1 LAWKDKQGKSE
12 KMNYGIPGKVAHI
25 DLSLGSVRIETI
37 EEDFYRLYPGGKA
50 LAGYYLLNEIPAH
63 ADPLGKE
70 NVLAIACG
78 LLCGAPMSTAA
89 RFTVA
94 ARSPLTGG
102 YGESEAGGFWGPELK
117 SAGYDAVLIKGQA
130 TAPVYIWIS
139 DEAIE
144 IRDAAHLW
152 GHEPAEVQT
161 QIRSEL
167 KDNLIRVL
175 QIGLGGENKVH
186 YASITNELRHF
197 NGRTGMGAVMG
208 SKNLKAVA
216 VRGHKRYSDFAY
228 NSPSLLALGRKLS
241 QEVKNN
247 PISWG
252 LHEQG
257 TLSLVDGFNAGG
269 ILPTRNFREGQFE
282 GKGGINWECYEKE
295 IFTGRHSCYACS
307 VQCKRE
313 VESADRYS
321 ITKDYGGPEYE
332 TVAGFGSNCGIDDI
346 QAVGK
351 ANELCN
357 RYTLDTI
364 STSGTIAFAMECFEK
379 GLIGLED
386 TDGIDLR
393 FGKADAM
400 LQMVEKIAHRE
411 GFGNLLAEGSRKAA
425 QIIGKGALE
434 FSMQV
439 KGEELA
445 MHDPRGKV
453 GVGLGY
459 AISEIGADHLVTI
472 HDTALSNPESFT
484 FKGAMLISEK
494 VVPLPPREISAR
506 KAAQYFLF
514 ENWVS
519 FEKVIGMCFFGPAP
533 RSFLLAPDLLAAIH
547 FATGWDTSIE
557 ELLKIG
563 ERATNM
569 ARIFN
574 LREGFGPADDML
586 PARIFSP
593 LENGPLKGVGIS
605 KDDFISALRTLY
617 TLKGW
622 DLQTGIPTA
631 EKLQQLGL
639 SWAGDLLRS

>member
-1 LAWKDKQGKSE
+1 
-12 KMNYGIPGKVAHI
+12 MPYGTPGKVAHI
-25 DLSLGSVRIETI
+25 DLTRATVRIETI

-50 LAGYYLLNEIPAH
+50 LAGYYLLHEIPAL
-63 ADPLGKE
+63 ADPLGPQ
-70 NVLAIACG
+70 NVLVIACG
-78 LLCGAPMSTAA
+78 LLCGAPISTAA

-94 ARSPLTGG
+94 ARSPLTGA

-117 SAGYDAVLIKGQA
+117 SAGFEAVLIKGQA
-130 TAPVYIWIS
+130 PAPVYLWIS
-139 DEAIE
+139 DGAIE

-152 GHEPAEVQT
+152 GHEPVEVQAE
-161 QIRSEL
+161 IRSEL
-167 KDNLIRVL
+167 KDGQIRVL
-175 QIGLGGENKVH
+175 QIGLAGENQVH
-186 YASITNELRHF
+186 FASITNELRHF

-208 SKNLKAVA
+208 SKKLKAIA
-216 VRGHKRYSDFAY
+216 VRGHGRYNDFAY
-228 NSPSLLALGRKLS
+228 DPPSLLALGKKLS

-247 PISWG
+247 PLSWS

-257 TLSLVDGFNAGG
+257 TLSLVDGLNASG

-282 GKGGINWECYEKE
+282 GKDGINWESYTKE

-307 VQCKRE
+307 VQCKRK
-313 VESADRYS
+313 VEAADRYT

-332 TVAGFGSNCGIDDI
+332 TVAGFGSNCGIADI
-346 QAVGK
+346 QAVAK
-351 ANELCN
+351 ANEFCN

-379 GLIGLED
+379 GLIGLEE

-393 FGKADAM
+393 FGNADAM
-400 LQMVEKIAHRE
+400 LQMVEKIARRE
-411 GFGNLLAEGSRKAA
+411 GFGNILAKGSRKAA
-425 QIIGKGALE
+425 QIIGKGALQ
-434 FSMQV
+434 FAMQV

-459 AISEIGADHLVTI
+459 AISEIGADHLVSI
-472 HDTALSNPESFT
+472 HDPALSNPESFT
-484 FKGAMLISEK
+484 FKGAKLISEQ
-494 VVPLPPREISAR
+494 VVPLPPTEISAR

-519 FEKVIGMCFFGPAP
+519 FEKAIGLCFFGPAP
-533 RSFLLAPDLLAAIH
+533 RSYMLAPDVLAAIH

-574 LREGFGPADDML
+574 LREGFGPTDDML
-586 PARIFSP
+586 PDRIFSP

-605 KDDFISALRTLY
+605 KDDFILALRTLY

-622 DLQTGIPTA
+622 DLQTGIPSA
-631 EKLQQLGL
+631 EKLDELSL
-639 SWAGDLLRS
+639 SWASEFLRS